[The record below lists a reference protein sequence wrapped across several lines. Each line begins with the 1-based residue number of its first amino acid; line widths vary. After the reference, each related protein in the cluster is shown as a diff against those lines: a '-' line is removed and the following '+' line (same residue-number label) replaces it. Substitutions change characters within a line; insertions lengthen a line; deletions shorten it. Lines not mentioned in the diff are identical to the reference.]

1 MAKTENTGKNEN
13 SVLSFEGLSDKP
25 SVVVTQFV
33 DEQRD
38 VEDVEVE
45 EEDVHAAAA
54 TTQQSNKPFG
64 TCK

>member
-25 SVVVTQFV
+25 SVVVTQCV

-54 TTQQSNKPFG
+54 ITQQSNKPFG
-64 TCK
+64 SCK